1 MRLLDVAGAVDG
13 RAELHLGGIGVVL
26 REREGRHGTAG
37 QRELAGVVIV
47 ARRVDGH
54 PIRSGIVQGFVA
66 RGTHCVRRRAA
77 RPCVR
82 EVLGVVLGLELV
94 TRGAGVAHVTCH
106 RPAAARPL
114 AVQAGRENL
123 VVGDELEVADQRQ
136 HRAQSAGDRGVLSE
150 RRIGDTELRNASA
163 REARWI
169 GVAARRRVAGN
180 VHLDAARVVLLVA
193 LGVVEIEDAGEGVH
207 RAELERRHRA
217 VAGVLTHVGAH
228 LHAGGREYARAVCA
242 PGLVGAVSLGRERR
256 VQPRKTERE
265 PHLVV
270 GVLVDVGEAH
280 AIALVGRIRA
290 QTAVGIAL
298 AAHVES
304 QRTPAVLERAHRAQ
318 LDGSGEPL
326 ADEPRVRGLVDD
338 DRAQEFRR
346 VLIELDAAVVAGT
359 HLLAAVEERRGEAR
373 IRAAQADRRGAA
385 FGTL

>member
-37 QRELAGVVIV
+37 QRELPGVVIV
-47 ARRVDGH
+47 ARRVDKLGWTGRLGH
-54 PIRSGIVQGFVA
+54 RENLVA
-66 RGTHCVRRRAA
+66 RWVGGRRRAT
-77 RPCVR
+77 RPLVR
-82 EVLGVVLGLELV
+82 QIFGIVFGLELI
-94 TRGAGVAHVTCH
+94 TRGARVAHVA
-106 RPAAARPL
+106 RDVPAAARPL
-114 AVQAGRENL
+114 AVQAGREDL
-123 VVGDELEVADQRQ
+123 VVSDELEIAHQRQ
-136 HRAQSAGDRGVLSE
+136 HGTQGTPDRGVFPE
-150 RRIGDTELRNASA
+150 RRIGDTELRNAGV
-163 REARWI
+163 REVA
-169 GVAARRRVAGN
+169 VAARRRVAGN

-228 LHAGGREYARAVCA
+228 LHAGGREYARSVCA
-242 PGLVGAVSLGRERR
+242 PGLVGAISLGRERR

-304 QRTPAVLERAHRAQ
+304 QRAPAVLERAHRAQ